1 MSKVF
6 HRFHKKPRDLD
17 LVIFKK
23 KKQTVVRHIIGKL
36 VRIKDI
42 EKDVELAREKGYIT
56 IAETPLRAIT
66 DFLSERTDP

>member
-1 MSKVF
+1 M
-6 HRFHKKPRDLD
+6 
-17 LVIFKK
+17 
-23 KKQTVVRHIIGKL
+23 RHIIGKL
-36 VRIKDI
+36 VRINNI